1 MPKLTKQ
8 ETELRKQQAR
18 DLYIKGFDC
27 NTIADIL
34 GMAASTISKWA
45 DALGF
50 ENDRRSRSITL
61 SEMRETILDSFQKL
75 KAGQKPTISPDAA
88 AKYAKAFE
96 QLSDRKRC
104 LPHMFEAYDILT
116 DHLTFRVQS
125 ATSKADRERALEVL
139 KIVREV
145 SQQILQDITNESINN
160 V

>member
-18 DLYIKGFDC
+18 DLYLRGFDC
-27 NTIADIL
+27 HTIADIL
-34 GMAASTISKWA
+34 GMAQSTISKWA
-45 DALGF
+45 DQLAF
-50 ENDRRSRSITL
+50 EDARRARAISL
-61 SEMRETILDSFQKL
+61 AEMRETILESFSLL
-75 KAGQKPTISPDAA
+75 KAGEKPSISPDAA

-116 DHLTFRVQS
+116 DHLALRVQS
-125 ATSKADRERALEVL
+125 ASSKADRDQALEVL

-145 SQQILQDITNESINN
+145 SQQILTDITNESINN